1 MSARDIHPRGVAF
14 ALSAAILWGFVPVYI
29 GFVNAVDAVEIVV
42 HRALWSGLILYAL
55 VMFMPRL
62 TGGIKAVRAALA
74 RPAARLGFILS
85 CGLLTLNWGVFGYAV
100 MSRNVYEA
108 ALGYLIY
115 PLVAVMFIIALLG
128 EKLDRGGWRRLAL
141 LPAVCWSRRS

>member
-74 RPAARLGFILS
+74 TPAARLGFILS
-85 CGLLTLNWGVFGYAV
+85 CGLLTLNWGVFVYAV

-108 ALGYLIY
+108 ALG
-115 PLVAVMFIIALLG
+115 
-128 EKLDRGGWRRLAL
+128 
-141 LPAVCWSRRS
+141 